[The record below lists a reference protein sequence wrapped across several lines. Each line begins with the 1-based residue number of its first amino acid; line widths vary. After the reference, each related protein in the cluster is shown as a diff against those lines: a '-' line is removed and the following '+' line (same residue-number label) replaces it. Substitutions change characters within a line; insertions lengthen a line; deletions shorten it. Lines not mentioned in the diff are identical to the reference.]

1 LVRFFDLTRSYRIAS
16 SVNSIESN
24 SCQGT
29 DEEGKG
35 FDWNAQKQGSIRKLG
50 FNCGRLLT
58 DMTWLLM
65 WPLTSLLPT
74 CWAYWSISGLRAVWF
89 QVGKSTGVQNQ
100 RWNWRNC
107 AAWTDRG

>member
-1 LVRFFDLTRSYRIAS
+1 MSFKNTPQDSTEDAGSEESEHSRNGLELPRYKSGNQLVSFFDLTRPHRITS

-50 FNCGRLLT
+50 FNCGRLRT
-58 DMTWLLM
+58 DMT
-65 WPLTSLLPT
+65 
-74 CWAYWSISGLRAVWF
+74 
-89 QVGKSTGVQNQ
+89 
-100 RWNWRNC
+100 
-107 AAWTDRG
+107 